1 MVQTA
6 ASCESSR
13 FRVRQNVASDFLLE
27 AGSDRKILRLFQK
40 RK

>member
-1 MVQTA
+1 MRI
-6 ASCESSR
+6 SHLGI
-13 FRVRQNVASDFLLE
+13 RQNVAIDFVLE